1 MYLTRLVYTSTV
13 TSTFNQDSVEQI
25 LLKAREHNKL
35 NNITGMLCFS
45 SSFFLQCL
53 EGSRS
58 AVNKTY
64 HKILNDNRHSRIVLL
79 EYDEIYQ
86 REFDDW
92 SMGYIPESALTES
105 ANLKHSGNKL
115 FSPYEMSGKSAHA
128 MLLSLK
134 DAVPTL

>member
-25 LLKAREHNKL
+25 LLKAREHNAL

-45 SSFFLQCL
+45 SNFFLQCL

-79 EYDEIYQ
+79 EYEEIYQ

-92 SMGYIPESALTES
+92 SMGYIPESSLTES

-115 FSPYEMSGKSAHA
+115 LWNFGS
-128 MLLSLK
+128 
-134 DAVPTL
+134 